1 MTHFRFF
8 TFDSMGRI
16 DRGIERD
23 CHNDA
28 EALRFANQQT
38 DAVSVEV
45 WQDRRMIA
53 KLQPPR
59 AV

>member
-1 MTHFRFF
+1 
-8 TFDSMGRI
+8 MGRI

-45 WQDRRMIA
+45 WQDRRMVA

-59 AV
+59 AA